1 MTSSEHAY
9 WIHDRRE
16 SDTSVMGYLYLPSCR
31 CSRCGHQAGIE
42 KDICPQ
48 CGAVMDE
55 TAPVDPPLPRREEII
70 EKISNDV
77 KSMPEGTRTTTMELV
92 SRYAGRDAEQLYGR
106 EGLIEMDEAF
116 CVKAKDDILV
126 PTGVDNDSL
135 GQPYTIPFLVMHHHK
150 Q

>member
-1 MTSSEHAY
+1 MTAGNLIPPSWAIFIFHPAAAADADIRQASK
-9 WIHDRRE
+9 R
-16 SDTSVMGYLYLPSCR
+16 TSVPSAEPSWMKLHR
-31 CSRCGHQAGIE
+31 
-42 KDICPQ
+42 
-48 CGAVMDE
+48 
-55 TAPVDPPLPRREEII
+55 LPRREEII

-106 EGLIEMDEAF
+106 EGLMEMDEAF